1 MHCAGSPCVSFRG
14 SPFFYFG
21 TRLFS
26 QSSASPPASPLF
38 PFFSLGRLVCHSV
51 LFFPSRDEY
60 LDSAVTLIIIILAF
74 YPAMSLSA
82 APRSTTTITTT
93 SADPAS
99 PPNITPHRRLSRKRI
114 PSPPRN
120 VIDFAAFESSRVPQL
135 SLHTYASTSS
145 LADLYASHGRM
156 TPGRRSP
163 VGSRCSSRGGA
174 KIGFDSG
181 DELQM
186 LTAVIPASQANIN
199 LPPTPPSGS
208 GGEGDDDEGGVPLSL
223 DFDGVF
229 GTSPRHHRVL
239 RRVKANIHEVS
250 PSQSS
255 SAPMSAAS
263 DSTTTLSSPPT
274 PPKEQAIMAL
284 HHPRPL
290 SKSPKSAYFQD
301 SLLVAAQMQQ
311 AMESGID
318 AYHHGVGLSGDYH
331 IVDQPDPR
339 FESDERDEEPFE
351 VRRAESIKV
360 TKAESIKVR
369 KVEELEMKRAEEIE
383 AGTGKVEEPETGRIY
398 VQLEPNM
405 SEQLDADRDNAPVQ
419 VSTTP
424 DSIEPSKIEKQE
436 PSQQPS
442 SHSRSLEPEEQLR
455 LAASTPLLEAVVFSE
470 SEFDTATEGDEDDDY
485 AYGGSD
491 AGTIVIKLQTTVQ
504 EQKLREEEEVRR
516 QEDATKRQEAEE
528 ANRRKEEA
536 NRLEEIARQ
545 EAENNADESED
556 EELAQHPIIG
566 KEGRKPTPWPTPRV
580 NSYASS
586 LDIDRRAETGSPLS
600 EDGDLEFHDA
610 LSSPLASPIITPREE
625 ELALPNLTPQV
636 TPKKKSEFVIS
647 FGPTPTRSNPG
658 DPSPSTNSV
667 LPQLP
672 QNPSPPGPPVLNIIP
687 ATPMPLM
694 SPSAMQEKQLGHSMP
709 LLERRSTEIP
719 TVITTSPTLPLAAPL
734 VPPKLKKAQRPSL
747 LSQPKRMR
755 ESKLHPWWRPRIENA
770 EDEGLSRSFTTQTQ
784 ASKYSVSNSGVP
796 GEPDGK
802 RGGRVTKKIKG
813 TKFQIEFIGL
823 GTLREKVKVAG
834 EKTSGLGRRM
844 SLKKKT

>member
-1 MHCAGSPCVSFRG
+1 MQ
-14 SPFFYFG
+14 
-21 TRLFS
+21 L
-26 QSSASPPASPLF
+26 
-38 PFFSLGRLVCHSV
+38 
-51 LFFPSRDEY
+51 
-60 LDSAVTLIIIILAF
+60 
-74 YPAMSLSA
+74 
-82 APRSTTTITTT
+82 
-93 SADPAS
+93 
-99 PPNITPHRRLSRKRI
+99 K
-114 PSPPRN
+114 RN
-120 VIDFAAFESSRVPQL
+120 VHQF
-135 SLHTYASTSS
+135 
-145 LADLYASHGRM
+145 
-156 TPGRRSP
+156 
-163 VGSRCSSRGGA
+163 
-174 KIGFDSG
+174 
-181 DELQM
+181 
-186 LTAVIPASQANIN
+186 
-199 LPPTPPSGS
+199 
-208 GGEGDDDEGGVPLSL
+208 
-223 DFDGVF
+223 
-229 GTSPRHHRVL
+229 
-239 RRVKANIHEVS
+239 
-250 PSQSS
+250 
-255 SAPMSAAS
+255 
-263 DSTTTLSSPPT
+263 
-274 PPKEQAIMAL
+274 
-284 HHPRPL
+284 
-290 SKSPKSAYFQD
+290 
-301 SLLVAAQMQQ
+301 
-311 AMESGID
+311 
-318 AYHHGVGLSGDYH
+318 
-331 IVDQPDPR
+331 
-339 FESDERDEEPFE
+339 
-351 VRRAESIKV
+351 
-360 TKAESIKVR
+360 
-369 KVEELEMKRAEEIE
+369 
-383 AGTGKVEEPETGRIY
+383 
-398 VQLEPNM
+398 
-405 SEQLDADRDNAPVQ
+405 
-419 VSTTP
+419 
-424 DSIEPSKIEKQE
+424 
-436 PSQQPS
+436 
-442 SHSRSLEPEEQLR
+442 SHSRSLEPGEQLR

-536 NRLEEIARQ
+536 NRLEEMARQEELARQ

-556 EELAQHPIIG
+556 EELPQHPIIG

-719 TVITTSPTLPLAAPL
+719 TLITTSPTLPLAAPL
-734 VPPKLKKAQRPSL
+734 VPPRLKKAQRPSL

-784 ASKYSVSNSGVP
+784 ASEYSVSNSGVP
-796 GEPDGK
+796 GKPDGK
-802 RGGRVTKKIKG
+802 RGEELQRR
-813 TKFQIEFIGL
+813 
-823 GTLREKVKVAG
+823 LREQNFKLNLLAW
-834 EKTSGLGRRM
+834 GL
-844 SLKKKT
+844 

>member
-1 MHCAGSPCVSFRG
+1 
-14 SPFFYFG
+14 
-21 TRLFS
+21 
-26 QSSASPPASPLF
+26 
-38 PFFSLGRLVCHSV
+38 
-51 LFFPSRDEY
+51 
-60 LDSAVTLIIIILAF
+60 
-74 YPAMSLSA
+74 MSLSTD
-82 APRSTTTITTT
+82 PRSTTTTTTTTITTN

-99 PPNITPHRRLSRKRI
+99 PPNIIPHRRLSRKRI

-135 SLHTYASTSS
+135 SLHTYPSTSS

-163 VGSRCSSRGGA
+163 
-174 KIGFDSG
+174 
-181 DELQM
+181 M
-186 LTAVIPASQANIN
+186 LTAVIPASQANIH

-229 GTSPRHHRVL
+229 GTSPRNRRVL
-239 RRVKANIHEVS
+239 RRVKANIHDVS
-250 PSQSS
+250 PSLSG

-318 AYHHGVGLSGDYH
+318 AYHRGAGVSGDYH
-331 IVDQPDPR
+331 IVHQSDPR
-339 FESDERDEEPFE
+339 FEGDERDEEPFE

-369 KVEELEMKRAEEIE
+369 KVEELDMKRAEEIE
-383 AGTGKVEEPETGRIY
+383 AGAGKVEEPETGRIY

-405 SEQLDADRDNAPVQ
+405 SDQLDADRDNAPIQ

-424 DSIEPSKIEKQE
+424 DSIQPSKIGKEEPKQ
-436 PSQQPS
+436 PPS
-442 SHSRSLEPEEQLR
+442 SNSRSLEPGEQLR
-455 LAASTPLLEAVVFSE
+455 LIAPTPTLEAVVFSE
-470 SEFDTATEGDEDDDY
+470 SEFDTATEGDDDDY

-528 ANRRKEEA
+528 ANRRKQEA

-545 EAENNADESED
+545 EELARQEAEHNADESED

-658 DPSPSTNSV
+658 DPSPSTNPV
-667 LPQLP
+667 LPQPP

-719 TVITTSPTLPLAAPL
+719 TLITTSPTLPLAAPL
-734 VPPKLKKAQRPSL
+734 VPPRLKKAQRPSL

-755 ESKLHPWWRPRIENA
+755 ESKLHPWWRPRLENG

-784 ASKYSVSNSGVP
+784 ASEFSVSNSGVP
-796 GEPDGK
+796 EKPDGK

-844 SLKKKT
+844 SLRKKA

>member
-1 MHCAGSPCVSFRG
+1 
-14 SPFFYFG
+14 
-21 TRLFS
+21 
-26 QSSASPPASPLF
+26 
-38 PFFSLGRLVCHSV
+38 
-51 LFFPSRDEY
+51 
-60 LDSAVTLIIIILAF
+60 
-74 YPAMSLSA
+74 MSLSA
-82 APRSTTTITTT
+82 APRLTTTT
-93 SADPAS
+93 SADSTS

-120 VIDFAAFESSRVPQL
+120 VDFATFESSRVPQL
-135 SLHTYASTSS
+135 SLHTYPSANS
-145 LADLYASHGRM
+145 LADLYASHGRV

-186 LTAVIPASQANIN
+186 FTAVIPASQTNIN

-229 GTSPRHHRVL
+229 GTSPRNRRVL
-239 RRVKANIHEVS
+239 RRVKANIHDVS
-250 PSQSS
+250 PSLSG

-263 DSTTTLSSPPT
+263 DSTTTLNTPPT
-274 PPKEQAIMAL
+274 PPKEQAVMAL

-301 SLLVAAQMQQ
+301 SLLVSAHMHQDV
-311 AMESGID
+311 ESDLDG
-318 AYHHGVGLSGDYH
+318 YYRGVGGIGEHATDR
-331 IVDQPDPR
+331 PDPR

-369 KVEELEMKRAEEIE
+369 KVEELEMKKAEEID
-383 AGTGKVEEPETGRIY
+383 AGAIKMEGSDTARIY

-405 SEQLDADRDNAPVQ
+405 PEQLDADKANAQVQ
-419 VSTTP
+419 ASTTP
-424 DSIEPSKIEKQE
+424 DPVEPIKTEVGVRARR
-436 PSQQPS
+436 S
-442 SHSRSLEPEEQLR
+442 SRQSRILEPGEQLR
-455 LAASTPLLEAVVFSE
+455 LIASTPTLEAVVFSE

-485 AYGGSD
+485 TYGGSD

-504 EQKLREEEEVRR
+504 EQQLREEEEIRR

-536 NRLEEIARQ
+536 NRLEEIARREELDRQ
-545 EAENNADESED
+545 EGLAGQEGEQNADESED
-556 EELAQHPIIG
+556 EELAQHPTTG
-566 KEGRKPTPWPTPRV
+566 KERRKPTPWPTPRV

-586 LDIDRRAETGSPLS
+586 LEIDRRAGTASPLS

-610 LSSPLASPIITPREE
+610 LSSPLASPVITPREE
-625 ELALPNLTPQV
+625 ELALPSLTPQV
-636 TPKKKSEFVIS
+636 TPKKKSEFMIS

-658 DPSPSTNSV
+658 DPSPSTNSE
-667 LPQLP
+667 LPKPP
-672 QNPSPPGPPVLNIIP
+672 QNPSPPGPPVLNVIP

-694 SPSAMQEKQLGHSMP
+694 TPGAMQEKQLGHSMP
-709 LLERRSTEIP
+709 LLERRPTEIP
-719 TVITTSPTLPLAAPL
+719 TLITTAPTLPLAAPL
-734 VPPKLKKAQRPSL
+734 VPPRLKKAQRPSL

-755 ESKLHPWWRPRIENA
+755 ESKLHPWWRPRLEGA
-770 EDEGLSRSFTTQTQ
+770 EDEGLSRSFTAPTQ
-784 ASKYSVSNSGVP
+784 ASEYSVSNSGIP
-796 GEPDGK
+796 GKPDGG
-802 RGGRVTKKIKG
+802 RGGRVTKNIKG

-823 GTLREKVKVAG
+823 GTLRDKVKVAG
-834 EKTSGLGRRM
+834 EKTSGLGRRI
-844 SLKKKT
+844 SLRKKA